1 MKKRLVTLLLM
12 VIVFSVSCQS
22 ATSLPSPTP
31 AGQLETQTA
40 LAINADQTSTVAAYY
55 ANQTSTAEGQ
65 KALIESGF
73 TAVALTAVAR
83 PTSSAVIFDVSVP
96 ARACWMNSGVSV
108 TTGQKVLIT
117 ASGTVNTYGGR
128 EGSNNNPDGQI
139 NGICG
144 AIECPVQGV
153 GYGALVGRVEDRKP
167 FFIGTNLEFVATWD
181 GQLYFTVNDWECED
195 NSGTFDLTVKV
206 E

>member
-12 VIVFSVSCQS
+12 VIVFSVACQS
-22 ATSLPSPTP
+22 ATSVPSPTP
-31 AGQLETQTA
+31 AGQPETQIA
-40 LAINADQTSTVAAYY
+40 LAIHADQTSTVAADY
-55 ANQTSTAEGQ
+55 ANQTSIAEGR
-65 KALIESGF
+65 KALFES
-73 TAVALTAVAR
+73 ALTAVAR

-96 ARACWMNSGVSV
+96 ASACWMNSGVSV
-108 TTGQKVLIT
+108 TTGKKVLIT

-167 FFIGTNLEFVATWD
+167 FFIGTNLEFVASWD
-181 GQLYFTVNDWECED
+181 GQLYFTVNDWECDD